1 MSQTNCCQNIPF
13 TRDIQS
19 KKVYCKKHFIELIEN
34 RVRKTIN
41 QYNMLNKDD
50 HIGLGYSGGKD
61 STVLLNILFKLKK
74 RFPQCTLTAL
84 TIDEGIKG
92 YRDECLELTQK
103 ITKKYQIPHIIISF
117 KNIYG
122 VTLDQIIEANLSKEH
137 ALSACSICG
146 ILRRRALNYAARKI
160 NASKIATAHNLDD
173 EAQSIL
179 LNLVRGDSNKFIRL
193 SRFPIQKFQT
203 LIPRIRPFVRIT
215 EPEIVLYAYAKD
227 LEYHSYPCPYAFSA
241 MRNNIRTFLSEMEE
255 KRPSTLRNIVN
266 LHDSV
271 SQYFP
276 QVDNLEPPFLCQKC
290 GEVSAHEICPICQL
304 LDNLGFKNPLKS
316 EEPLNPRPQSGISDR
331 FRSF

>member
-1 MSQTNCCQNIPF
+1 MSQINCCKNIPF
-13 TRDIQS
+13 TRDLQS
-19 KKVYCKKHFIELIEN
+19 KKTYCKKHFTDLIED

-41 QYNMLNKDD
+41 QYNMLNRDD

-61 STVLLNILFKLKK
+61 STVLLNILFKFKK
-74 RFPQCTLTAL
+74 RFSQCNLTAL

-92 YRDECLELTQK
+92 YRDECLELTRK
-103 ITKKYQIPHIIISF
+103 ITEKYHIPHVIISF
-117 KNIYG
+117 KDIYG
-122 VTLDQIIEANLSKEH
+122 VTLDQIVEKSLSKKH

-146 ILRRRALNYAARKI
+146 ILRRRALNYAARRI
-160 NASKIATAHNLDD
+160 NATKIATAHNLDD

-179 LNLVRGDSNKFIRL
+179 LNLLRGDSNKFIRF

-203 LIPRIRPFVRIT
+203 LIPRIRPFVRIS

-276 QVDNLEPPFLCQKC
+276 QVHKLEAPFLCQNC
-290 GEVSAHEICPICQL
+290 GEVSTHEICPICKL
-304 LDNLGFKNPLKS
+304 LDDLGFENRLKS
-316 EEPLNPRPQSGISDR
+316 EESLNPHPQSDIFDHS
-331 FRSF
+331 RSF